1 MPPASFQRRRM
12 EKEGKK
18 STRWLVILLILL
30 VIALVCVVGYILYR
44 ERLYEVSDE
53 YYDSLRSLVNQTKG
67 AWQL

>member
-1 MPPASFQRRRM
+1 M